1 LYQMKN
7 DIFNALKYDRIMGEW
22 KYLRDRMSMDEEPE
36 ENVQKTLSLR
46 APKDILKEVLE
57 LEWSHLKNEEEFFAE
72 LESR

>member
-1 LYQMKN
+1 MKN

-36 ENVQKTLSLR
+36 ENLQKTLSLR